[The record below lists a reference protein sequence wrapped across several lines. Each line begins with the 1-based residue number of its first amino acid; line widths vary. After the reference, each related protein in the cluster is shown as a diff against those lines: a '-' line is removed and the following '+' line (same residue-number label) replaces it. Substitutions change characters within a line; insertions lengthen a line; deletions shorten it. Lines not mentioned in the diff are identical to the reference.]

1 MDATPAAT
9 ESELALLAELARA
22 IERAPRPVREIAA
35 GIPLSIAL
43 GRLRPAVSCGGCS
56 TPLEFQGIPARTDTR
71 LRAPF
76 ELVLSDSD
84 PVRS

>member
-1 MDATPAAT
+1 MDATPVAT
-9 ESELALLAELARA
+9 DQERTLLAELARA

-35 GIPLSIAL
+35 GISLSIAL

-76 ELVLSDSD
+76 ELILSDD
-84 PVRS
+84 APVRS

>member
-1 MDATPAAT
+1 MDAAADAT
-9 ESELALLAELARA
+9 DQERALLAELARA
-22 IERAPRPVREIAA
+22 IEQAPRPVREIAA

-56 TPLEFQGIPARTDTR
+56 TPLEFQGIPARTDAR

-76 ELVLSDSD
+76 ELVLSDAD
-84 PVRS
+84 AVRS